1 MLQSK
6 QRTPEEIDAYLEE
19 LKTWLKEDR
28 DTPAEEMTD
37 FFSKRLG
44 IYEDVH
50 LGHWPEE
57 YAHIADF
64 FRDGLNSLLDIGC
77 GTGLELNAVY
87 RRFPQ
92 AEVTGIDLCRDMMDK
107 LQQTYRDKHFKAIV
121 ADYFECPFEAE
132 RYDAALSFE
141 TLHHF
146 PYEKK
151 KRIYQKLYR
160 ALKPGGYYIE
170 CDYMACCAEEERLC
184 LEQYEY
190 KRKKRPARPRIRPSR
205 HPLNP
210 GAPGGAHTQR
220 GISVCGRALSKQRH
234 GDPAGG
240 KKQKFMTR
248 QKGGKREGKQMTERE
263 RCGRRALRLRR
274 QRAAGQVAQ
283 SQKPGPRL

>member
-64 FRDGLNSLLDIGC
+64 FRDGLHSLLDIGC

-87 RRFPQ
+87 RRFPR
-92 AEVTGIDLCRDMMDK
+92 AEVTGIDLCRDMLDK

-121 ADYFECPFEAE
+121 ADYFEYPFEAE

-170 CDYMACCAEEERLC
+170 CDYMVCCREEERLC

-190 KRKKRPARPRIRPSR
+190 KRKKSGLPGHVFVHLDI
-205 HPLNP
+205 PLTLEHQVELMKY
-210 GAPGGAHTQR
+210 GGFQAVNVLYQNGGTV
-220 GISVCGRALSKQRH
+220 IVRAEKS
-234 GDPAGG
+234 GN
-240 KKQKFMTR
+240 
-248 QKGGKREGKQMTERE
+248 
-263 RCGRRALRLRR
+263 
-274 QRAAGQVAQ
+274 
-283 SQKPGPRL
+283 S

>member
-1 MLQSK
+1 
-6 QRTPEEIDAYLEE
+6 
-19 LKTWLKEDR
+19 
-28 DTPAEEMTD
+28 MTD

-151 KRIYQKLYR
+151 KRIYQSCT
-160 ALKPGGYYIE
+160 APSN
-170 CDYMACCAEEERLC
+170 
-184 LEQYEY
+184 
-190 KRKKRPARPRIRPSR
+190 PAD
-205 HPLNP
+205 
-210 GAPGGAHTQR
+210 T
-220 GISVCGRALSKQRH
+220 ISNAITW
-234 GDPAGG
+234 PA
-240 KKQKFMTR
+240 
-248 QKGGKREGKQMTERE
+248 
-263 RCGRRALRLRR
+263 ALRRNASAWSSTSTSAKK
-274 QRAAGQVAQ
+274 AACPATY
-283 SQKPGPRL
+283 SSISTSP